1 MRIKVITAL
10 SDNSIAKEISK
21 NINEVVEDI
30 PYQDGVLEIIKKNF
44 VDMIVLSEDLEG
56 EYDKYIFIDKIRQID
71 SKIKIIMIVFNEDEN
86 YKKFL
91 YSKGIFDIFTDK
103 KSTVEELIVCIINEY
118 SSNPYKS
125 DLKQKNTLKIKEVV
139 KDDKNALKVNMI
151 PKFQKQQVIA
161 FTGSSGVGK
170 TTLAIK
176 TALLLAKYNNA
187 KVLLIDLDIENASV
201 SYHLGIDRVPKDI
214 EYVLPPE
221 KNSSLNYM
229 IEAIDKKN
237 FNANI
242 FEKYLVKSKLFS
254 NLDILTGNKSLY
266 VSKNILNFEY
276 YTKILENAKLLY
288 DFIIIDSSS
297 NVFLD
302 AMQYSLIN
310 AGKIFFVTEGN
321 YIALE
326 RAHRLL
332 SDIFPAWG
340 VSESKINILINKY
353 NKKSLNKIV
362 IKDMLKERCVSGYI
376 SFSDK
381 YEENINSI
389 NPSLSKEI
397 ENEFYSVLENFELVP
412 KRAKLRRISDKIE
425 GFKLKIQKKEAKNDN

>member
-10 SDNSIAKEISK
+10 GDNSIAAEISK

-30 PYQDGVLEIIKKNF
+30 PYQDGVLETIKRNF
-44 VDMIVLSEDLEG
+44 VDIVILSEELQG

-71 SKIKIIMIVFNEDEN
+71 SKIKIIMVVFKEDEN

-91 YSKGIFDIFTDK
+91 YSKGIFNIFTDK
-103 KSTVEELIVCIINEY
+103 KSTVEELITCISNECF
-118 SSNPYKS
+118 SKPFTSH
-125 DLKQKNTLKIKEVV
+125 LKGKNLLKIREAVNEE
-139 KDDKNALKVNMI
+139 KNVLKVQMI
-151 PKFQKQQVIA
+151 PKFQKQQVMV

-170 TTLAIK
+170 TTLAVK
-176 TALLLAKYNNA
+176 TALLLAKYNSA
-187 KVLLIDLDIENASV
+187 KVLLIDLDTENASV
-201 SYHLGIDRVPKDI
+201 SYHLGIERGPKDI
-214 EYVLPPE
+214 EYILPPD

-237 FNANI
+237 FNVNI

-266 VSKNILNFEY
+266 ISKNILNFEY
-276 YTKILENAKLLY
+276 YTKILENAKSLY
-288 DFIIIDSSS
+288 DFIVIDSAS

-302 AMQYSLIN
+302 AMQYSLVN

-340 VSESKINILINKY
+340 VSDNKINVLINKY
-353 NKKSLNKIV
+353 SKKSLNKIV
-362 IKDMLKERCVSGYI
+362 IKNM
-376 SFSDK
+376 
-381 YEENINSI
+381 
-389 NPSLSKEI
+389 
-397 ENEFYSVLENFELVP
+397 
-412 KRAKLRRISDKIE
+412 
-425 GFKLKIQKKEAKNDN
+425 

>member
-1 MRIKVITAL
+1 MRIKVLTGLGDA
-10 SDNSIAKEISK
+10 SIATEISK
-21 NINEVVEDI
+21 NINEAVEDI
-30 PYQDGVLEIIKKNF
+30 PYQDGVLEIIKRNF
-44 VDMIVLSEDLEG
+44 VDVVILSEELEG

-71 SKIKIIMIVFNEDEN
+71 SKIKIIMVIFSEDEN

-91 YSKGIFDIFTDK
+91 YNKGIFDIFIDK
-103 KSTVEELIVCIINEY
+103 KSTIEELISCIVNECAG
-118 SSNPYKS
+118 NGVKPLFKAKNI
-125 DLKQKNTLKIKEVV
+125 LKVKECT
-139 KDDKNALKVNMI
+139 KEEKNALKGQMVA
-151 PKFQKQQVIA
+151 KFQKQQVLVFAGI
-161 FTGSSGVGK
+161 GGVGK
-170 TTLAIK
+170 TTLAVK
-176 TALLLAKYNNA
+176 TALLLSKYNNA
-187 KVLLIDLDIENASV
+187 KVLLIDLDTENASV
-201 SYHLGIDRVPKDI
+201 SYQLGIDRGPKDI
-214 EYVLPPE
+214 EYILPPE

-237 FNANI
+237 FNVNV

-266 VSKNILNFEY
+266 ISKNILNFEY
-276 YTKILENAKLLY
+276 YAKILENAKSLY

-310 AGKIFFVTEGN
+310 AGTILFVTEGN

-340 VSESKINILINKY
+340 VSDNKINILINKY
-353 NKKSLNKIV
+353 SKKSLNKTV
-362 IKDMLKERCVSGYI
+362 IKDMLKERRISGYI

-381 YEENINSI
+381 YEEDVNSI

-397 ENEFYSVLENFELVP
+397 ENEFYSILESFELVP
-412 KRAKLRRISDKIE
+412 KRTKTRRILDKIE
-425 GFKLKIQKKEAKNDN
+425 GFKQKTQKMEVKNDN